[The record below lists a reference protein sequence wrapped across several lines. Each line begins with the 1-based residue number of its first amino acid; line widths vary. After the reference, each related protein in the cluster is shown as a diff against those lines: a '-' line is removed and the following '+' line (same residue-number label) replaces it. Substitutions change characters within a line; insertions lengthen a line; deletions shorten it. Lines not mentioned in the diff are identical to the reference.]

1 MSDDGLGCGG
11 PMRLTLKDDLPFVQV
26 TVAYQGAE
34 LEISDVLV
42 DTGSASTI
50 LSADQVT
57 RIGIV
62 PEPSDILYTIRGV
75 GGIETV
81 FTRRIGQLRIGQQE
95 VTDFEIEVGGMD
107 YGFEIQGIL
116 GMDFLLQARAII
128 NLHELSLEFSRAGD
142 VDD

>member
-1 MSDDGLGCGG
+1 
-11 PMRLTLKDDLPFVQV
+11 MRLTLKDDLPFVRV
-26 TVAYQGAE
+26 TVIYRGAE

-42 DTGSASTI
+42 DTGSATTI
-50 LSADQVT
+50 LAADQVT

-81 FTRRIGQLRIGQQE
+81 FTRRIGQLRIGQRE
-95 VTDFEIEVGGMD
+95 VTNFEIEVGGMD

-116 GMDFLLQARAII
+116 GMDFLLQSGAIV
-128 NLHELSLEFSRAGD
+128 NLRDLRLEFSSEAPD
-142 VDD
+142 

>member
-1 MSDDGLGCGG
+1 MQ
-11 PMRLTLKDDLPFVQV
+11 LTLRDDLPFLSV

-34 LEISDVLV
+34 IEIPDVLV
-42 DTGSASTI
+42 DTGSATTI
-50 LSADQVT
+50 LAADQVA

-81 FTRRIGQLRIGQQE
+81 FTRRVERLRISQRDI
-95 VTDFEIEVGGMD
+95 TDFEIEVGGMD

-116 GMDFLLQARAII
+116 GMDYLLQAGAII
-128 NLHELSLEFSRAGD
+128 DLGNLSLGFSGGALE
-142 VDD
+142 